1 MNDVYLNF
9 RGMNIDGFIEIEKD
23 VKSLIGFVDEENDE
37 EFRIIR
43 KGVNINESR
52 EQSRLQLREIDIMD
66 VNDGF
71 IEGSNEGIVIR
82 EKINTDTLY
91 IIDISELQELF
102 VKDISRIFIR
112 GIKRS

>member
-1 MNDVYLNF
+1 
-9 RGMNIDGFIEIEKD
+9 
-23 VKSLIGFVDEENDE
+23 
-37 EFRIIR
+37 
-43 KGVNINESR
+43 
-52 EQSRLQLREIDIMD
+52 MD

-91 IIDISELQELF
+91 IIDISELRELF
-102 VKDISRIFIR
+102 VKVILRIFIR

>member
-52 EQSRLQLREIDIMD
+52 E
-66 VNDGF
+66 
-71 IEGSNEGIVIR
+71 
-82 EKINTDTLY
+82 
-91 IIDISELQELF
+91 
-102 VKDISRIFIR
+102 
-112 GIKRS
+112 